1 MKTNLYQIDLFSRG
15 VYNPKFASL
24 LEDVKEDDL
33 DFQGLVPEV

>member
-1 MKTNLYQIDLFSRG
+1 MKRNLYQNDLFCRG

-24 LEDVKEDDL
+24 LEDAKEDDL